1 MKGFSI
7 HLPPTRKTVTT
18 RITTFFNREGLEAFD
33 CHCYKVG
40 RGRSKHQP
48 NNTQIKMVNSCS
60 RWWHFPFFTRHG
72 TLSKSLSGTCRDT
85 DLDTRFKRVSR
96 SRRRDPN
103 VWMNVHNLGFV
114 EGDFLMSTIVNLNH
128 HLLIKPPYI
137 YIYMYMH
144 GVFICLSIIVNKAT

>member
-18 RITTFFNREGLEAFD
+18 RITTFLNREGLEAFD

-96 SRRRDPN
+96 SRRRDPK
-103 VWMNVHNLGFV
+103 NLGFV

-137 YIYMYMH
+137 YMYMH
-144 GVFICLSIIVNKAT
+144 GVFICVSIIVNKAT